1 MSLQRKRP
9 DTSRGDFIIS
19 FTPNTSSNLRSS
31 SLCLIQILSNISEN
45 GHVLTDVIHFTME
58 SGSPHFVIGY
68 FSMDRFFSVQ
78 QEEYIPANLKYC
90 YRFFPPSILSYIVN
104 WNEYSWMLSIA
115 WFILKFILL
124 WILYLCNSKPIH
136 FEFEKRG

>member
-1 MSLQRKRP
+1 MLYLTSSFSSLFFREYLSNFFFLSLQRKRP

-19 FTPNTSSNLRSS
+19 FTPNTSSNLRPS

-68 FSMDRFFSVQ
+68 FSMDRFFLYNKKNTYLPISNIVTD
-78 QEEYIPANLKYC
+78 
-90 YRFFPPSILSYIVN
+90 FFPPSILSYIVN
-104 WNEYSWMLSIA
+104 
-115 WFILKFILL
+115 
-124 WILYLCNSKPIH
+124 
-136 FEFEKRG
+136 

>member
-1 MSLQRKRP
+1 MLYLTSSFSSLFFREYLSNFFFLSLQRKRP

-19 FTPNTSSNLRSS
+19 FTPNTSSNLRPS

-90 YRFFPPSILSYIVN
+90 YRFFSPI
-104 WNEYSWMLSIA
+104 
-115 WFILKFILL
+115 
-124 WILYLCNSKPIH
+124 NSKLH
-136 FEFEKRG
+136 CELKRI